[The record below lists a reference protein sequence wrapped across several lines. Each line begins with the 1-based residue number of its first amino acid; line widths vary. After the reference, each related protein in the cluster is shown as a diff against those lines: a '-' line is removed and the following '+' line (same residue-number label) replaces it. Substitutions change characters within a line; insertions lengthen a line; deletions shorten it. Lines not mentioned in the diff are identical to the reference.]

1 MALPG
6 TSVCRAPGRG
16 ARRSASLVVPW
27 AMLGGWVKGF
37 RGAECPEGGPPV
49 NAAVKGRPGARK
61 VQQVAV
67 PVSFLAVAAC
77 HSCDAQPSSQGPWAV
92 PGPAAGAPKLSG
104 GNSSPR
110 CAPLAGSPLLKAA
123 LCPFTSQLLC
133 PGGPTSDANI
143 HREILTWAV
152 CKNRGL
158 GRWAV
163 GIHCGPR
170 WSPLAAGRAT
180 FAVQRE
186 NWVCCCQLPELVEGP
201 RPVGARSCCPVAPGR
216 ALGPPKPRGHTVGA
230 VTWTSSLGSGG
241 SLSPPC
247 WGVGRRAVPSGG
259 GVGAPRSH
267 K

>member
-1 MALPG
+1 
-6 TSVCRAPGRG
+6 
-16 ARRSASLVVPW
+16 
-27 AMLGGWVKGF
+27 MLGGWVKGF

-61 VQQVAV
+61 VQRVAV

-104 GNSSPR
+104 GNGSPR

-170 WSPLAAGRAT
+170 WSPLAAAGPHSLSRGKT
-180 FAVQRE
+180 GCVAVSSPSWWRVLDP
-186 NWVCCCQLPELVEGP
+186 WGPELLPRYSREG
-201 RPVGARSCCPVAPGR
+201 VGAPR
-216 ALGPPKPRGHTVGA
+216 AQGPHRGA

>member
-1 MALPG
+1 
-6 TSVCRAPGRG
+6 
-16 ARRSASLVVPW
+16 
-27 AMLGGWVKGF
+27 MLGGWVKGF

-61 VQQVAV
+61 VQRVAV

-104 GNSSPR
+104 GNGSPR

-158 GRWAV
+158 GRWAE

-170 WSPLAAGRAT
+170 WSPLAAAGPHSLSRGKTGCVAVSSPSWWRVLDPWGPGAAAPLLQGGR
-180 FAVQRE
+180 
-186 NWVCCCQLPELVEGP
+186 W
-201 RPVGARSCCPVAPGR
+201 
-216 ALGPPKPRGHTVGA
+216 GPPSPGATQGGCHVDLLTGQRGFAQPT
-230 VTWTSSLGSGG
+230 L
-241 SLSPPC
+241 L
-247 WGVGRRAVPSGG
+247 GG
-259 GVGAPRSH
+259 GQEGRPFWRRGRCSPLP
-267 K
+267 